1 MNGFQCKCALNF
13 FDVSRGTLFS
23 YKGAFFNVNLTF
35 FVRGQLWMFFIE
47 NTLEVRYANNFS
59 SLSVSQSLLLRT
71 RTQVKPCRFF
81 FWELIHE
88 NGRWCA
94 KKCFAYQPEIVQLAL
109 WQVHDQVVARITYLL
124 ELAVLTRRCYF
135 ELTSFYIFGIKI
147 HVILFD
153 SCVFFPVFSVLFIMV
168 ARTISQLVWLCR
180 GNVMFFLKAEIKI
193 VKASLLLWNKIAHKG
208 IPP

>member
-1 MNGFQCKCALNF
+1 MNVFYREH
-13 FDVSRGTLFS
+13 VRGTLCEQLQLSQRITIPPVTNSYTSQAFS
-23 YKGAFFNVNLTF
+23 F
-35 FVRGQLWMFFIE
+35 
-47 NTLEVRYANNFS
+47 
-59 SLSVSQSLLLRT
+59 
-71 RTQVKPCRFF
+71 FF
-81 FWELIHE
+81 FWELLHE

-124 ELAVLTRRCYF
+124 ELAVLTRCYF
-135 ELTSFYIFGIKI
+135 ELTSFYVFGIKI

>member
-1 MNGFQCKCALNF
+1 MRTTSVLSAYHNPSCYELVHK
-13 FDVSRGTLFS
+13 
-23 YKGAFFNVNLTF
+23 
-35 FVRGQLWMFFIE
+35 
-47 NTLEVRYANNFS
+47 S
-59 SLSVSQSLLLRT
+59 SLLV
-71 RTQVKPCRFF
+71 FF
-81 FWELIHE
+81 LGVTPRKRALMRE
-88 NGRWCA
+88 
-94 KKCFAYQPEIVQLAL
+94 KCFAYQPEIVQLAL

-124 ELAVLTRRCYF
+124 ELAVLTRCYF